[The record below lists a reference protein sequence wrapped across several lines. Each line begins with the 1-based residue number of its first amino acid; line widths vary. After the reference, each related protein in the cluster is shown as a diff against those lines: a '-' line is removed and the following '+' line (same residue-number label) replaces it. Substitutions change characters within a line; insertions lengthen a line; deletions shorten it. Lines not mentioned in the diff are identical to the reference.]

1 MFSSLLG
8 LAAMRGRDSAHTFL
22 DIRIHRPTNLRT
34 HGPVN
39 PHTHRFTD
47 THTHGST
54 DPGSHRPTDSQ
65 AHRLTRSQRAADR
78 GSRSMDP
85 QTRSQLPG
93 LSLSP
98 QPGGGPLGGIRVEDT
113 FTCRKKRFSK
123 KEQEDG
129 RGQNR
134 ARGGRTR
141 KKGGR
146 KGGGRGGRTP
156 PPEAG
161 TQPSS
166 LSFPRHGFRAA
177 HPENKATGGWGGT
190 DPNQEAPQEPASSPG
205 KGSELMG
212 AEAAVP
218 RNRLFL
224 GGLRPRGAPLGAQ
237 GEGGRD
243 AVEGDKGKRVGV
255 APPPPWV
262 REVDLGP
269 GPQGGCSQAS
279 P

>member
-1 MFSSLLG
+1 M
-8 LAAMRGRDSAHTFL
+8 
-22 DIRIHRPTNLRT
+22 
-34 HGPVN
+34 
-39 PHTHRFTD
+39 
-47 THTHGST
+47 
-54 DPGSHRPTDSQ
+54 
-65 AHRLTRSQRAADR
+65 
-78 GSRSMDP
+78 
-85 QTRSQLPG
+85 
-93 LSLSP
+93 
-98 QPGGGPLGGIRVEDT
+98 
-113 FTCRKKRFSK
+113 
-123 KEQEDG
+123 QEEEV
-129 RGQNR
+129 QQK
-134 ARGGRTR
+134 RTR
-141 KKGGR
+141 RTEGVRTEQGEGGQERRGGR

-212 AEAAVP
+212 AEAAAP